1 LSRLFAALTILV
13 LFASGRSTP
22 AVFAAAADTV
32 VPRIVSTKVTVDS
45 DSIEIRLRADRSIPG
60 FQRPERTGGAIV
72 FRLSGV
78 THSDTSFAPALA
90 QAQITATV
98 EQIRTFL
105 VYRLSVPPSYIT
117 CGARRDGPRDVIL
130 TLRTANSREPASPG
144 PPIETRSPLPA
155 DRSKWSLDVIVLDAG
170 HGGVDA
176 GAEGVNGV
184 YEKDVTLAI
193 AKKLRALLL
202 TAMPS
207 TKVVMTRDS
216 DTFVEL
222 YRRTQIANESNG
234 KLFISIHCNSM
245 PTKPHPA
252 HGCETYILR
261 PGRNDDAARVAAR
274 ENASVQFE
282 RSQSPYAR
290 MTQDQLI
297 VATMAQRSFVQLS
310 EKLATSMQ
318 RSVKSGTPIVDRG
331 VSQAGFFVL
340 VGASMPNILFETA
353 FLSNTSDA
361 AYISSVRGQQE
372 MASAMLHAI
381 TSYASSY
388 RSLLER

>member
-1 LSRLFAALTILV
+1 MVMLLIATIV
-13 LFASGRSTP
+13 SVASP
-22 AVFAAAADTV
+22 ASDSISSK
-32 VPRIVSTKVTVDS
+32 IVSTKLTQTA
-45 DSIEIRLRADRSIPG
+45 DSIEIRFRADRSIPA
-60 FQRPERTGGAIV
+60 FQRPERNGNTIV
-72 FRLSGV
+72 FRLTGV
-78 THSDTSFAPALA
+78 VHADTALAATLAPAH
-90 QAQITATV
+90 ITATADV
-98 EQIRTFL
+98 IRTFL
-105 VYRLSVPPSYIT
+105 VYRLTVPPSFRT
-117 CGARRDGPRDVIL
+117 CSARRDGPRDVIL
-130 TLRTANSREPASPG
+130 TLSTRDASTAVTGGTEPPKAM
-144 PPIETRSPLPA
+144 RN
-155 DRSKWSLDVIVLDAG
+155 DRSRWSLDVIVIDAG

-184 YEKDVTLAI
+184 YEKDVTLSI
-193 AKKLRALLL
+193 AKKLRALLH
-202 TAMPS
+202 TAMPT
-207 TKVVMTRDS
+207 TKVVMTRED

-222 YRRTQIANESNG
+222 YRRTQIANENNG

-274 ENASVQFE
+274 ENASVKFE
-282 RSQSPYAR
+282 RSQSPYAS

-310 EKLATSMQ
+310 EKLASYVQ
-318 RSVKSGTPIVDRG
+318 RSVRNGTPIEDRG

-361 AYISSVRGQQE
+361 AYISSARGQQE
-372 MASAMLHAI
+372 MAASIVNAI
-381 TSYASSY
+381 SSYAASY
-388 RSLLER
+388 RSLLEK

>member
-1 LSRLFAALTILV
+1 MIFTVISRAMAVASPSLDSLV
-13 LFASGRSTP
+13 SK
-22 AVFAAAADTV
+22 
-32 VPRIVSTKVTVDS
+32 IVSTKLTITEDS
-45 DSIEIRLRADRSIPG
+45 VEIRFRADRSIPA
-60 FQRPERTGGAIV
+60 FQRPERNGNSIV

-78 THSDTSFAPALA
+78 VHADTSLTSTLAPAR
-90 QAQITATV
+90 ITASV
-98 EQIRTFL
+98 DVIRSFL
-105 VYRLSVPPSYIT
+105 VYRLTVPPSYLT
-117 CGARRDGPRDVIL
+117 CTARRDGPRDVIL
-130 TLRTANSREPASPG
+130 TLHTRIASAGESRTSEPPSAM
-144 PPIETRSPLPA
+144 RK
-155 DRSKWSLDVIVLDAG
+155 DRSRWSLDVIVIDAG

-184 YEKDVTLAI
+184 YEKDVTLSI
-193 AKKLRALLL
+193 AKKLRALLQ
-202 TAMPS
+202 TTMPT
-207 TKVVMTRDS
+207 TKVVMTRED

-261 PGRNDDAARVAAR
+261 PGRNDDAARLAAR
-274 ENASVQFE
+274 ENASVRFE
-282 RSQSPYAR
+282 KSQSPYAS

-310 EKLATSMQ
+310 EKLASYVQ
-318 RSVKSGTPIVDRG
+318 RFVRKETPIEDRG

-353 FLSNTSDA
+353 FLSNTTDA
-361 AYISSVRGQQE
+361 AYISSSRGQQE
-372 MASAMLHAI
+372 MASSIVNAI
-381 TSYASSY
+381 SAYATSY
-388 RSLLER
+388 RSLLEK

>member
-1 LSRLFAALTILV
+1 MVLILIATITSV
-13 LFASGRSTP
+13 ASP
-22 AVFAAAADTV
+22 APDSISSK
-32 VPRIVSTKVTVDS
+32 IVSTKLIQTA
-45 DSIEIRLRADRSIPG
+45 DSIEIRFRADRSIPA
-60 FQRPERTGGAIV
+60 FQRPERNGNTIVLRLTGVVHA
-72 FRLSGV
+72 
-78 THSDTSFAPALA
+78 DTALATTLAPAH
-90 QAQITATV
+90 ITATADV
-98 EQIRTFL
+98 IRTFL
-105 VYRLSVPPSYIT
+105 VYRLTVPPSYHT
-117 CGARRDGPRDVIL
+117 CSARRDGPRDVIL
-130 TLRTANSREPASPG
+130 TLSTRDASTAVTAGTEPPKAM
-144 PPIETRSPLPA
+144 RN
-155 DRSKWSLDVIVLDAG
+155 DRSRWSLDVIVIDAG

-184 YEKDVTLAI
+184 YEKDVTLSI
-193 AKKLRALLL
+193 AKRLRALLQ
-202 TAMPS
+202 TAMPT
-207 TKVVMTRDS
+207 TKVVMTRED

-222 YRRTQIANESNG
+222 YRRTQIANENNG

-274 ENASVQFE
+274 ENASVKFE
-282 RSQSPYAR
+282 RSQSPYAS

-310 EKLATSMQ
+310 EKLASYVQ
-318 RSVKSGTPIVDRG
+318 RSVRNGTPIEDRG

-361 AYISSVRGQQE
+361 AYISSARGQQE
-372 MASAMLHAI
+372 MAASIVNAI
-381 TSYASSY
+381 SSYAASY
-388 RSLLER
+388 RSLLEK

>member
-1 LSRLFAALTILV
+1 MNKANVGLATTVILAV
-13 LFASGRSTP
+13 IANVVVVASPST
-22 AVFAAAADTV
+22 DSV
-32 VPRIVSTKVTVDS
+32 VSKIVSTKLTMTVDS
-45 DSIEIRLRADRSIPG
+45 VEIRFRADRTIPA
-60 FQRPERTGGAIV
+60 FQRPELNGNNIV

-78 THSDTSFAPALA
+78 VHADSSLASTLAPAHIAVVADL
-90 QAQITATV
+90 
-98 EQIRTFL
+98 IRTFL
-105 VYRLSVPPSYIT
+105 VYRLTIPPSYHT
-117 CGARRDGPRDVIL
+117 CAARRDGPRDVIL
-130 TLRTANSREPASPG
+130 TLYTRDAGTNEPRPSESPSAM
-144 PPIETRSPLPA
+144 RK
-155 DRSKWSLDVIVLDAG
+155 DRSRWSLDVIVIDAG
-170 HGGVDA
+170 HGGVDV

-184 YEKDVTLAI
+184 YEKDVTLSI
-193 AKKLRALLL
+193 AKKLRALLQA
-202 TAMPS
+202 AMPT
-207 TKVVMTRDS
+207 TKVVMTRDD

-261 PGRNDDAARVAAR
+261 PGRNDDAARLAAR
-274 ENASVQFE
+274 ENASVRFE
-282 RSQSPYAR
+282 KSQSPYAS

-310 EKLATSMQ
+310 EKLASYVQ
-318 RSVKSGTPIVDRG
+318 RFVRKETPIEDRG

-361 AYISSVRGQQE
+361 AYISSARGQQE
-372 MASAMLHAI
+372 MASSLVNAI
-381 TSYASSY
+381 SAYATSY
-388 RSLLER
+388 RSLLEK

>member
-1 LSRLFAALTILV
+1 MVLLLVATIV
-13 LFASGRSTP
+13 SVASP
-22 AVFAAAADTV
+22 ASDSISSK
-32 VPRIVSTKVTVDS
+32 IVSTKLTQS
-45 DSIEIRLRADRSIPG
+45 GDSIEIRFRADRSIPA
-60 FQRPERTGGAIV
+60 FQRPERNGNTIV
-72 FRLSGV
+72 FRLTGV
-78 THSDTSFAPALA
+78 VHADTSLAATLAPAH
-90 QAQITATV
+90 ITATADV
-98 EQIRTFL
+98 IRTFL
-105 VYRLSVPPSYIT
+105 VYRLTVPPSYRT
-117 CGARRDGPRDVIL
+117 CSARRDGPRDVIL
-130 TLRTANSREPASPG
+130 TLSTRDASTAETGGSEPSKA
-144 PPIETRSPLPA
+144 TRN
-155 DRSKWSLDVIVLDAG
+155 DRSRWSLDVIVIDAG

-184 YEKDVTLAI
+184 YEKDVTLSI
-193 AKKLRALLL
+193 AKKLRALLH
-202 TAMPS
+202 TAMPT
-207 TKVVMTRDS
+207 TKVVMTRDD

-274 ENASVQFE
+274 ENASVKFE
-282 RSQSPYAR
+282 RSQSPYAS

-310 EKLATSMQ
+310 EKLASSVQ
-318 RSVKSGTPIVDRG
+318 RSVRTGTPIEDRG

-361 AYISSVRGQQE
+361 AYISSARGQQE
-372 MASAMLHAI
+372 MAASIVNAI
-381 TSYASSY
+381 SSYAASY
-388 RSLLER
+388 RSLLEK